1 MRTKTIFQLMIAALA
16 GAIIMALFMLYS
28 GIVQI
33 SGAGAVERGNEMAQ
47 LLCQRCH
54 AIGLSGKSPNPLS
67 PPFRTLQAK
76 LTMEG
81 LADEIDE
88 GLLLGHRPMPP
99 WQFSARQAEDLLA
112 YIASLDK

>member
-16 GAIIMALFMLYS
+16 GAIIMALFMLYY
-28 GIVQI
+28 GIDLI
-33 SGAGAVERGNEMAQ
+33 NGASAAQRGHEMAQ

-54 AIGLSGKSPNPLS
+54 AIGPTGKSPNPLS
-67 PPFRTLQAK
+67 PPFRSLLAK

-88 GLLLGHRPMPP
+88 GLPLGHRPMPP
-99 WQFSARQAEDLLA
+99 WQFSTRQAEDLLA
-112 YIASLDK
+112 YIASIGN